1 MVIALQALFFLR
13 MYQKH
18 KERVSNMNPHLIEIL
33 SINYVDFLLALGTI
47 IVGSVVIKEAIE
59 KFCDAFGIEFKW
71 IRKKREKEKLCA
83 NVQAEVKLLSERLEL
98 LRNMRDA
105 DLQRGDQLENGI
117 AKALEEIRK
126 DIIELRETMTH
137 NEAVKRFKV
146 LRREILT
153 FANDLPH
160 KESVSAELI
169 RQVYKEIN
177 EYEELSK
184 NHNFKNNQ
192 VNASIAVIQEKY
204 MEMLAKGLIIE
215 ED

>member
-1 MVIALQALFFLR
+1 
-13 MYQKH
+13 
-18 KERVSNMNPHLIEIL
+18 MNPHLIEIL

-105 DLQRGDQLENGI
+105 DLQRSDQLENGI

-137 NEAVKRFKV
+137 NEAVKRFQV

>member
-1 MVIALQALFFLR
+1 
-13 MYQKH
+13 
-18 KERVSNMNPHLIEIL
+18 MNPHLIEIL

-47 IVGSVVIKEAIE
+47 IVGSVVIKEAIV

-98 LRNMRDA
+98 LRSMRDA

-126 DIIELRETMTH
+126 DIIELRETMTY